1 MVTVEA
7 VHACLHYASEHAEST
22 TCADLRLVGL
32 SLFAQF
38 ARLGLLHALD
48 QVPQKLVGILLPS
61 EFELD
66 DDGCYLLEDGLEM
79 VDKVTGREA
88 FGLSSGA
95 IDLLKL
101 AEDAPLSL
109 LFEPACLRVVM

>member
-66 DDGCYLLEDGLEM
+66 NDGGTFLNMDLRWLMRLLGE
-79 VDKVTGREA
+79 KR
-88 FGLSSGA
+88 
-95 IDLLKL
+95 L
-101 AEDAPLSL
+101 AS
-109 LFEPACLRVVM
+109 RVER